1 MAQFAWNHI
10 TFLYHQNPAKSG
22 KGGTACEFTW
32 RSDLSL
38 CCIWLFDLIV
48 WTPQNVQL
56 IIIYRYMG
64 GIRNENISHIPFD
77 EEAANA
83 TVFESLLKKAA
94 SRSRIIAVCASS
106 EVIRQLMMTAS
117 SSGLLDA
124 GEFVFINVDRL
135 RNCWQGII
143 MF

>member
-1 MAQFAWNHI
+1 
-10 TFLYHQNPAKSG
+10 
-22 KGGTACEFTW
+22 
-32 RSDLSL
+32 
-38 CCIWLFDLIV
+38 
-48 WTPQNVQL
+48 
-56 IIIYRYMG
+56 MG

-117 SSGLLDA
+117 SSGLLDT
-124 GEFVFINVDRL
+124 GEFVFINVDLL
-135 RNCWQGII
+135 RNC
-143 MF
+143 